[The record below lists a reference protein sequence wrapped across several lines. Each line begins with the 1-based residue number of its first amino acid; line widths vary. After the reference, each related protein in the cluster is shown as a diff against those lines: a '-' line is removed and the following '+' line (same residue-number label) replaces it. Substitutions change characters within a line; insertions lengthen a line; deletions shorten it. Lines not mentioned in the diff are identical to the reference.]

1 MNLPEI
7 SIRRHVFA
15 YMLSAVLVLFGIIS
29 YKDIGVDRYP
39 TVEFPMISVT
49 TILPG
54 ATPDIIDSSVTNLIE
69 SSVNSTPGIDHIE
82 SNSSPGISVINV
94 RFNMDKDVNVAF
106 NDVQARVNQ
115 VLRDLPN
122 ETEPPVVAKI
132 EFGSLP
138 VMWLTLTGDRTLQ
151 QLNQYARNVIK
162 KRLETIDGVGEI
174 KLGGEQRRTIRV
186 NLNLAHMNQLGITV
200 PDVVNM
206 FNREHLRLPGGFLIN
221 QDKEELLELDLEYHS
236 PQELG
241 EMIVSYSGGA
251 PQRLKHF
258 AQIEDGLADFR
269 QLARFNGKP
278 TVGIGIVKVQNANS
292 VAIVD
297 EITRR
302 MNEEIIPSLPP
313 GIELH
318 VAHND
323 AELIQGIVDSLEEH
337 LLSGTLLT
345 ALVVLLFL
353 KNIRS
358 TLIIAVAIPVSL
370 LGAIAMMYFLG
381 YTFNTM
387 TMLGL
392 LLLIGV
398 VVDDAIVV
406 LENIYRHAQEHGS
419 GPVEA
424 AITGTRQ
431 VVFAVMAATLTLV
444 AIFAPVIFMQ
454 GIIGRF
460 FEAFAVVVT
469 FGVLVSL
476 FVSLTLTP
484 MLCSRFLRVEKK
496 HGKIYQTIDQVFQ
509 KLDTAYAR
517 LLDGALKF
525 RWVVV
530 WITLA
535 VVLSSGYFFSH
546 TGSGFMPVQDEGRFM
561 ISVKTPLGSSIDYTE
576 EKLEAIEQ
584 VLAKHKDIAGYFVTI
599 GADQSRQVS
608 NASFL
613 VRMSPWDKRSIT
625 QEKMIQT
632 LREELL
638 DIAGVQAFPSP
649 MPMVGGQRGEPLH
662 FILSGPDLNEV
673 ARLSELVRQRLSKQA
688 GIGNLDLELQL
699 DLPQLKI
706 NVQRSLARS
715 LGLSTQ
721 EIALAIHVLAGGL
734 DIARYNDEPGDGERY
749 DIRLKASDGQL
760 DYSDDI
766 SKIYLRS
773 DDGEMVSLANLVT
786 LEPALGA
793 AVISRHDLQYAA
805 NFYSTP
811 VVSLGEA
818 VALVEKASADLLPLG
833 YEISMS
839 GRAEEFGKT
848 AFYMLFAFA
857 LAIILVYMVLAS
869 QFNSFIQPMIIM
881 VAQPLAII
889 GGVVALWAT
898 GHTINIFSM
907 IGLVLLMGLVAKNS
921 ILLVDLTNQR
931 REQGK
936 GIEQSLQEACPIR
949 LRPILMTSL
958 TVILAMLPAAF
969 GVGAGSDSNAPMAV
983 AVIGGM
989 LSSTLLSLVVVPAVY
1004 SLVEGALEKRTQ
1016 HQSPAVGSGSQTT

>member
-39 TVEFPMISVT
+39 TVEFPMISIT

-54 ATPDIIDSSVTNLIE
+54 GTPEIIDSSITNLIE
-69 SSVNSTPGIDHIE
+69 SSVNSTPGIDHIN
-82 SNSSPGISVINV
+82 SNSSPGISVINI

-106 NDVQARVNQ
+106 NEVQSRVNR

-122 ETEPPVVAKI
+122 EAEPPVVAKI
-132 EFGSLP
+132 EFGALP
-138 VMWLTLTGDRTLQ
+138 VMWLVLTGDRTLQ

-174 KLGGEQRRTIRV
+174 QLGGEQRRTIRV
-186 NLNLAHMNQLGITV
+186 NLNPTRMKQLGITV
-200 PDVVNM
+200 PDVLRT
-206 FNREHLRLPGGFLIN
+206 FNREHLRLPGGFLIS
-221 QDKEELLELDLEYHS
+221 QGREELLELDLEYHS
-236 PQELG
+236 PEQLG
-241 EMIVSYSGGA
+241 EMIVAYSGGA
-251 PQRLKHF
+251 PQRLRDF
-258 AQIEDGLADFR
+258 ADIEDGLADFR
-269 QLARFNGKP
+269 QLARFNGEP
-278 TVGIGIVKVQNANS
+278 TVGLGIVKVQDANT
-292 VAIVD
+292 VAIVN

-302 MNEEIIPSLPP
+302 MNEELIPSLPP
-313 GIELH
+313 GIELQ

-323 AELIQGIVDSLEEH
+323 GTLTQGIIDALEEH
-337 LLSGTLLT
+337 LISGTLLT

-353 KNIRS
+353 KNLRS
-358 TLIIAVAIPVSL
+358 TFIIAVAIPVSL
-370 LGAIAMMYFLG
+370 LGAIAVMYFLG

-406 LENIYRHAQEHGS
+406 LENIYRHAEEHGS
-419 GPVEA
+419 GRVDA
-424 AITGTRQ
+424 AIHGTRQ

-454 GIIGRF
+454 GVIGRF

-469 FGVLVSL
+469 FGVLASL
-476 FVSLTLTP
+476 FVSMTLTP
-484 MLCSRFLRVEKK
+484 MLCSRFLKVEKK
-496 HGKIYQTIDQVFQ
+496 HGKLYHLIDDGFSAMDRVYA
-509 KLDTAYAR
+509 KLLSAALGNRR
-517 LLDGALKF
+517 LVA
-525 RWVVV
+525 

-561 ISVKTPLGSSIDYTE
+561 ISVKTPLGSSISYTE
-576 EKLEAIEQ
+576 EKLKAIEKLLEQ
-584 VLAKHKDIAGYFVTI
+584 HDDIAGYFVTI

-608 NASFL
+608 KGSFL
-613 VRMSPWDKRSIT
+613 VRMVPWEERDIT
-625 QEKMIQT
+625 QVEMIEK
-632 LREELL
+632 LRDELTS
-638 DIAGVQAFPSP
+638 IAGVQAFPSP

-673 ARLSELVRQRLSKQA
+673 ARLAEIVRQRLAGEA

-699 DLPQLKI
+699 DLPQLETR
-706 NVQRSLARS
+706 VSRSLARS
-715 LGLSTQ
+715 LGLSSD
-721 EIALAIHVLAGGL
+721 EIALAINVLAGGI
-734 DIARYNDEPGDGERY
+734 DIARFNDDPGDGERY
-749 DIRLKASDGQL
+749 DIRLKAAQGQF
-760 DYSDDI
+760 DYGDDI

-773 DDGEMVSLANLVT
+773 SNGEMVSLANLVS
-786 LEPALGA
+786 LEPKLGA

-818 VALVEKASADLLPLG
+818 VTLVNNATADLLPLG
-833 YEISMS
+833 YEVNMS

-848 AFYMLFAFA
+848 AFYLLFAFVV
-857 LAIILVYMVLAS
+857 AIILVYMVLAS
-869 QFNSFIQPMIIM
+869 QFNSFIQPFIIM

-889 GGVVALWAT
+889 GGVVAIWAT
-898 GHTINIFSM
+898 GHTLNMFSM

-931 REQGK
+931 REDGK
-936 GIEQSLQEACPIR
+936 SIEQSLKEACPIR

-958 TVILAMLPAAF
+958 TIILAMLPAAF

-989 LSSTLLSLVVVPAVY
+989 ISSTLLSLVVVPAVY
-1004 SLVEGALEKRTQ
+1004 SLIEGALERR
-1016 HQSPAVGSGSQTT
+1016 S

>member
-1 MNLPEI
+1 LNLPEI

-15 YMLSAVLVLFGIIS
+15 YMLSAVLVLFGVIS

-54 ATPDIIDSSVTNLIE
+54 GTPEIIDSSITNLLE
-69 SSVNSTPGIDHIE
+69 TSVNSTPGIDHIR
-82 SNSSPGISVINV
+82 SNSSPGISVINI

-106 NDVQARVNQ
+106 NEVSSRVNR

-122 ETEPPVVAKI
+122 EAEPPVVAKI
-132 EFGSLP
+132 EFGALP
-138 VMWLTLTGDRTLQ
+138 VMWLVLTGDRTLQ

-174 KLGGEQRRTIRV
+174 QLGGEQRRTIRV
-186 NLNLAHMNQLGITV
+186 NLNPARMKQLGITV
-200 PDVVNM
+200 PDVVRM

-221 QDKEELLELDLEYHS
+221 HGREELLELDLEYHS
-236 PQELG
+236 PEELG

-251 PQRLKHF
+251 PQRLRDF
-258 AQIEDGLADFR
+258 ADIEDGLADFR
-269 QLARFNGKP
+269 QLARFNGEP
-278 TVGIGIVKVQNANS
+278 TVGLGIVKVQDANT
-292 VAIVD
+292 VAIVN

-302 MNEEIIPSLPP
+302 MNQEIIPNLPP
-313 GIELH
+313 GIELQ

-323 AELIQGIVDSLEEH
+323 GTLTQGIIDALEEH
-337 LLSGTLLT
+337 LIAGTLLT

-358 TLIIAVAIPVSL
+358 TIIIAVAIPVSL
-370 LGAIAMMYFLG
+370 LGAIAVMYFLG

-406 LENIYRHAQEHGS
+406 LENIYRHAEEHGS
-419 GPVEA
+419 GRIDA
-424 AITGTRQ
+424 AIHGTRQ
-431 VVFAVMAATLTLV
+431 VVFAVMAATLTLA

-454 GIIGRF
+454 GVIGRF

-469 FGVLVSL
+469 FGVLASL

-484 MLCSRFLRVEKK
+484 MLCSRFLKVEKK
-496 HGKIYQTIDQVFQ
+496 HGKLYHFIDSIFSAM
-509 KLDTAYAR
+509 DRAYAK
-517 LLDGALKF
+517 LLNVALGN
-525 RWVVV
+525 RRMVAWV
-530 WITLA
+530 TLA
-535 VVLSSGYFFSH
+535 VVLSSGYFFTH

-561 ISVKTPLGSSIDYTE
+561 ISVKTPLGSSIHYTE
-576 EKLEAIEQ
+576 EKLKIIESILEQ
-584 VLAKHKDIAGYFVTI
+584 HKDIAGYFVTI

-608 NASFL
+608 KGSFL
-613 VRMSPWDKRSIT
+613 VRMVPWEERDIT
-625 QEKMIQT
+625 QVEMIEK
-632 LREELL
+632 LRGELSS
-638 DIAGVQAFPSP
+638 IAGVQAFPSP

-673 ARLSELVRQRLSKQA
+673 ARLAEVVRQRLAGQA

-699 DLPQLKI
+699 DLPQLETKLR
-706 NVQRSLARS
+706 RSLARS
-715 LGLSTQ
+715 LGLSSD
-721 EIALAIHVLAGGL
+721 EIALAINVLAGGM
-734 DIARYNDEPGDGERY
+734 DIARFNDDPGDGERY
-749 DIRLKASDGQL
+749 DVRLKAGQGQL
-760 DYSDDI
+760 DYRDDI
-766 SKIYLRS
+766 SKVYLRS
-773 DDGEMVSLANLVT
+773 SNGDMVSLANLVT
-786 LEPALGA
+786 LEPKLGA

-818 VALVEKASADLLPLG
+818 VTLVNEATDGLLPLG
-833 YEISMS
+833 YEVNMS

-848 AFYMLFAFA
+848 AFYMLFAFVV
-857 LAIILVYMVLAS
+857 AIILVYMVLAS
-869 QFNSFIQPMIIM
+869 QFNSFIQPFIIM

-889 GGVVALWAT
+889 GGVVAIWAT
-898 GHTINIFSM
+898 GHTLNMFSM

-931 REQGK
+931 REDGK
-936 GIEQSLQEACPIR
+936 SIEQSLKEACPIR

-958 TVILAMLPAAF
+958 TIILAMLPAAF

-989 LSSTLLSLVVVPAVY
+989 ISSTLLSLVVVPAVY
-1004 SLVEGALEKRTQ
+1004 SLIEGALERR
-1016 HQSPAVGSGSQTT
+1016 S